1 MGVEFTGSVGGAHM
15 ATATGAITEE
25 QSLVTL
31 IGDLEDREKAL
42 VDDLTDNRE
51 MLRAKR
57 ARLAESRAEKKA

>member
-1 MGVEFTGSVGGAHM
+1 M

-51 MLRAKR
+51 MIRANR